1 MKNILVPIGT
11 SSNSHETL
19 QYAVDF
25 ATAFSANVFVMEV
38 FSVAVGVGSMANIGE
53 KIAKGVKEHLKEVIE
68 KVDPKKVNIK
78 IATYKGDLT
87 DGLKEIDKELG
98 IDLIVM
104 APRSNDVNEELYLGP
119 ASGSVIKK
127 TNIPTLVIPRGTT
140 YGPFKNILT
149 AFGSGVLKKSRALEP
164 LLIIRKKFESKVN
177 LLLVKRPGH
186 TKDDLKINTALIDI
200 SSNVTITEHANTY
213 LGVIE
218 HFHAH
223 QPDLLCVF
231 RKKRGFFKSLWEKNT
246 IPKSEF
252 SSRVPVL
259 ILRVKKD

>member
-11 SSNSHETL
+11 SPNSHETL

-25 ATAFSANVFVMEV
+25 AKDFDTNIYVMGV

-53 KIAKGVKEHLKEVIE
+53 KIAKGVKEQLREVIDKIDAKNVE
-68 KVDPKKVNIK
+68 IK
-78 IATYKGDLT
+78 IATFKGDLT
-87 DGLKEIDKELG
+87 DGLKNIDKELG
-98 IDLIVM
+98 IDLIIM
-104 APRSNDVNEELYLGP
+104 APRSQDVNEELYLGP
-119 ASGSVIKK
+119 ASGAIIKK
-127 TNIPTLVIPRGTT
+127 TNIPALVVPKGTV
-140 YGPFKNILT
+140 YKPFKSILT

-164 LLIIRKKFESKVN
+164 LLVIRKKFDSKVN

-186 TKDDLKINTALIDI
+186 TEDDLKINTALINI
-200 SSNVTITEHANTY
+200 SSNVTIAEHANTY

-218 HFHAH
+218 HFQAH

-246 IPKSEF
+246 IPRSEF
-252 SSRVPVL
+252 SSRIPVL
-259 ILRVKKD
+259 VLRVKKD